1 MKPLSL
7 VKGHNEAVVDC
18 QYRDVP
24 FNELLD
30 DVFAHLGIE
39 AHQTQPCAAADQV
52 ADFWVSIFDGYQQL
66 GQDIVREAVRIGCV
80 VEFVSERLEQGLF
93 IACVKA
99 EQEQQLCDGSAVVR
113 IVHAA
118 NRQLVRIITGVIPVI
133 IPHHRIGEDDV
144 ER

>member
-1 MKPLSL
+1 MQPVAF

-30 DVFAHLGIE
+30 DLFAHLGIE

-80 VEFVSERLEQGLF
+80 VEFVPERLEQGLF
-93 IACVKA
+93 IACVKS
-99 EQEQQLCDGSAVVR
+99 EQE
-113 IVHAA
+113 
-118 NRQLVRIITGVIPVI
+118 
-133 IPHHRIGEDDV
+133 
-144 ER
+144 